1 VRFDYSRIG
10 FGESVEHRDERPSIE
25 QSVPSWIMQL
35 SWVLLSRH
43 QNWEAQNSLF
53 PMSTTDFRRKVPG
66 SLDIVSG
73 CLLLYLAMKQ
83 VLLLIGHY

>member
-1 VRFDYSRIG
+1 
-10 FGESVEHRDERPSIE
+10 
-25 QSVPSWIMQL
+25 
-35 SWVLLSRH
+35 LLSRH